1 MKLCTYRLSSVYHL
15 SAGLA
20 AKTYLPTYLGAY
32 PSIELQGPAGETPR
46 RA

>member
-20 AKTYLPTYLGAY
+20 AKTYLPTWSRGKRHAEL
-32 PSIELQGPAGETPR
+32 SIPVLDVLAL
-46 RA
+46 